1 MATAIILRCRRK
13 QPGFGLRIWYEYAPI
28 VEGCARRRPN
38 HMMASAESAADLARR
53 SGFSVDDDVIDV
65 QV

>member
-13 QPGFGLRIWYEYAPI
+13 QPGCGLRIWYEYAPI
-28 VEGCARRRPN
+28 VDGSARRRPN
-38 HMMASAESAADLARR
+38 HMMASADSAADLARR
-53 SGFSVDDDVIDV
+53 SGFSVDGDVMDV